1 MDDPRDSF
9 VGIDELEAAV
19 KRLRSSKPEYV
30 FTIASEI
37 DHHHDRLR
45 YRWDMARNGR
55 TLMEGLDM
63 ATVDPSSG
71 LITRVH
77 GFFGHPTPVHVD
89 ASGVPKR
96 SDPSQ
101 PTKQLR
107 RPRRSHIARPRSAGA
122 ERLLPAVSGPRTA
135 GPSGA
140 WLRVAWSRP
149 LDLADEG
156 IVGLPIESGLLEW
169 VQLEQRMSQRR
180 RARRGGDPVVR

>member
-1 MDDPRDSF
+1 MPAALIASWTAWNEADLGLIRSHLDLAVAESIEWNDPRDSF

-45 YRWDMARNGR
+45 DRWDMTRNGR

-71 LITRVH
+71 LIIRVH

-107 RPRRSHIARPRSAGA
+107 RPRRSHIARPEALVPS
-122 ERLLPAVSGPRTA
+122 VSY
-135 GPSGA
+135 
-140 WLRVAWSRP
+140 
-149 LDLADEG
+149 
-156 IVGLPIESGLLEW
+156 
-169 VQLEQRMSQRR
+169 QRFRAHAHRWAQRCVV
-180 RARRGGDPVVR
+180 ARRLVPSA